1 MTLVGGSGLLVYVQ
15 HRGAVCSPFLF
26 PGAGH
31 LAFPACLLG
40 LGRCTP
46 DLRGLPG
53 PSLRRMIS
61 HPCSAL
67 SPSPRLQR
75 RGRFVRS
82 FRGILPVSSL
92 AGSDCRDSRPNFL
105 SCGFPKNAP
114 PPTSTARVL
123 SRLPRGV
130 IFGVVLPNTPHL
142 PPMSFLPT
150 SAAFSASC
158 FAGLL
163 RPAASHGVRV
173 VSVAASVELCFHIS
187 TSSAPFPDSLLT
199 PFEAFPSL
207 EAAPRHRDR
216 CHPAVVL
223 PAVSDP

>member
-1 MTLVGGSGLLVYVQ
+1 MTLVGGSGLLVHVQ

-75 RGRFVRS
+75 RGRFVRF
-82 FRGILPVSSL
+82 FRGIRPVSSL

-158 FAGLL
+158 SAGLL

-173 VSVAASVELCFHIS
+173 VSVAASVKLCFHIS

-207 EAAPRHRDR
+207 EAAPRHRSR
-216 CHPAVVL
+216 CHLAVVL